1 MKHFFKLLV
10 RDLGSKSDTHS
21 NMLVTITNRDTN
33 KNFHLKI
40 FKKKKIQTNS
50 TRDID
55 RVDRKLFQG
64 LLVYYRVNNS
74 THFIDLNY

>member
-33 KNFHLKI
+33 KNFHLK
-40 FKKKKIQTNS
+40 FSKKKIQTNS